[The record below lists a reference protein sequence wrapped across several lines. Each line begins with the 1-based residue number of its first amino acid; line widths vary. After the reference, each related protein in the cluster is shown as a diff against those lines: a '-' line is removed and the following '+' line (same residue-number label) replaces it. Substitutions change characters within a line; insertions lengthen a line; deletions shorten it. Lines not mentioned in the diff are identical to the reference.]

1 MSDER
6 KRLDEL
12 LKRLIQERIENMLF
26 ITEDENEET
35 SGEQLSWLS
44 GQGGQEVDAKNRAY
58 LDDDMHQP
66 WDERISELGTLLAAI
81 ALDVIDHY
89 KGKPGFTKEAAKREI
104 LEAIEV
110 PLDIF
115 YGKQPPITMGHFYSL
130 DDILEEEFED
140 MNEETGTSTSTGQI
154 GTTPREDN
162 EDPEAIG
169 EISENISTNRDD
181 GEEEYESNIAAEAIA
196 ALEKMHQNLE
206 GIIAKLKEAPNAPLG
221 TDIAMAYSSLDEALT
236 HLQRRK

>member
-6 KRLDEL
+6 KRLNEL
-12 LKRLIQERIENMLF
+12 LKLLIKEQLDKTLF
-26 ITEDENEET
+26 LIEDEDEGT

-44 GQGGQEVDAKNRAY
+44 GQGAQEVDARVRAY
-58 LDDDMHQP
+58 IDPDDASFHAP
-66 WDERISELGTLLAAI
+66 WDERITELGTLLAGI

-89 KGKPGFTKEAAKREI
+89 KGRPGFTKEAAKREI

-140 MNEETGTSTSTGQI
+140 MNEETGTPTLTGQI
-154 GTTPREDN
+154 GDDDKKKPRKR
-162 EDPEAIG
+162 
-169 EISENISTNRDD
+169 S
-181 GEEEYESNIAAEAIA
+181 
-196 ALEKMHQNLE
+196 
-206 GIIAKLKEAPNAPLG
+206 
-221 TDIAMAYSSLDEALT
+221 
-236 HLQRRK
+236 

>member
-12 LKRLIQERIENMLF
+12 LKRLIQERIEDMLF
-26 ITEDENEET
+26 IKEDEDEKT

-44 GQGGQEVDAKNRAY
+44 GQGGQEVDSRNRAY

-66 WDERISELGTLLAAI
+66 WDERTEELGTLLAAV

-115 YGKQPPITMGHFYSL
+115 YGKMAPIDGGHFYSL
-130 DDILEEEFED
+130 DDIIEEEFGAED
-140 MNEETGTSTSTGQI
+140 MNEETGTPTLTGQI
-154 GTTPREDN
+154 GDDDKEN
-162 EDPEAIG
+162 QGSEADMG
-169 EISENISTNRDD
+169 EISENTSDNR
-181 GEEEYESNIAAEAIA
+181 E
-196 ALEKMHQNLE
+196 
-206 GIIAKLKEAPNAPLG
+206 
-221 TDIAMAYSSLDEALT
+221 
-236 HLQRRK
+236 